1 MNRNIAGIV
10 FDRNLT
16 PLLLLFTIFKHVC
29 LNTFYDDYNPLL
41 NAVQLMVS
49 EVLMF
54 HENID
59 LFPYDDS
66 YDISMSNKDPTE
78 RITIVLVGIP
88 IRNQLIW
95 LEVVK
100 D

>member
-1 MNRNIAGIV
+1 
-10 FDRNLT
+10 
-16 PLLLLFTIFKHVC
+16 
-29 LNTFYDDYNPLL
+29 
-41 NAVQLMVS
+41 MVS

-88 IRNQLIW
+88 IRNQLGW
-95 LEVVK
+95 VEFVK
-100 D
+100 EY